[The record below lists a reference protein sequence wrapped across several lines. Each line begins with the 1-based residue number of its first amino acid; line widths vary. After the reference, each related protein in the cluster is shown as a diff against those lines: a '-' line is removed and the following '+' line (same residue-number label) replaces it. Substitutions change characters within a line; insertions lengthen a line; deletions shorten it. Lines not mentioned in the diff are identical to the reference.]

1 VDATNV
7 ISQVDRRPS
16 RHPAEAL
23 VKYVILIY
31 GNPTSRELWATRSE
45 AEQTAA
51 LEAHADLGAALAE
64 SGELVASEA
73 LEPARGL
80 RVRVRDGQTITSDGP
95 FAEAK
100 EHLAGF
106 YLIECPAVQRAV
118 EVAAS
123 LPEAAFGLVEVCRAV
138 ELSELGRLRG

>member
-1 VDATNV
+1 V
-7 ISQVDRRPS
+7 
-16 RHPAEAL
+16 

-31 GNPTSRELWATRSE
+31 GNPTSRELWTAFSE
-45 AEQTAA
+45 AEQAA
-51 LEAHADLGAALAE
+51 GLKAHADLEAALAA

-73 LEPARGL
+73 LEPVRGL
-80 RVRVRDGQTITSDGP
+80 RVQVRDGQTITSDGP

-106 YLIECPAVQRAV
+106 YLIDCPDLRRAV

-138 ELSELGRLRG
+138 DLSELGPPAG